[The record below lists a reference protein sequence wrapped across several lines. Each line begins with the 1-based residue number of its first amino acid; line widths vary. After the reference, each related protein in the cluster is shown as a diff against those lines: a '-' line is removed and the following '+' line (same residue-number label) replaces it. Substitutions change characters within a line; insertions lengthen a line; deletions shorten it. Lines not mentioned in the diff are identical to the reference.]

1 MTGLFIA
8 LGLFACDKTR
18 PPPPLEG
25 TEVVSLRVEPQ
36 EITVVTGEDG
46 SEQVSFVA
54 IGIDEDMA
62 EEELDTVEWYL
73 SNRSAGEIDEN
84 GVVTPATANGG
95 VTWVV
100 ARLAGLEAY
109 ATLTVLYEDSFNEE
123 GVDTTPFTSGGSV
136 TEQEFWLYPEDGV
149 SLPRNTPAIR
159 FNWQA
164 LEDWGPDGAQ
174 AYRLRFR
181 STVTDISVYTTSTEW
196 TADEATWLNLASTNA
211 GGAVSVNLTALTDQ
225 GLVVSPSRLLNVN
238 RMDGSGSILYWSTSV
253 AGILEIP
260 YGSTESS
267 DFLTQASTG
276 RCVGCHVVSSDG
288 EKVAFTYDGGDGRLG
303 LRYVSDKASLP
314 GDGDRQA
321 NFKTFG
327 PDGDMLITTSYGQ
340 LSLVDGDGALM
351 WDIPHDGDLTHPDW
365 SSKDLV
371 VAVQSDGHTADWHFS
386 GGRLVLM
393 DHLGGG
399 IFSEVRELYEAPE
412 GYMAY
417 YPSFSPDG
425 RWIAFNISTGDAYD
439 DEDAELWVVDSE
451 GQMDAV
457 RLDSADMAEGLTNS
471 WARWGPEPDDDI
483 LWLAFSSRRAYGDLV
498 VDSPQIWVSAFEPA
512 LVEAGV
518 DPSYPA
524 FWLPG
529 QSTDQS
535 NHIPVWMP

>member
-196 TADEATWLNLASTNA
+196 TV
-211 GGAVSVNLTALTDQ
+211 G
-225 GLVVSPSRLLNVN
+225 PN
-238 RMDGSGSILYWSTSV
+238 RS
-253 AGILEIP
+253 
-260 YGSTESS
+260 
-267 DFLTQASTG
+267 TQA
-276 RCVGCHVVSSDG
+276 
-288 EKVAFTYDGGDGRLG
+288 
-303 LRYVSDKASLP
+303 
-314 GDGDRQA
+314 
-321 NFKTFG
+321 
-327 PDGDMLITTSYGQ
+327 TSR
-340 LSLVDGDGALM
+340 
-351 WDIPHDGDLTHPDW
+351 T
-365 SSKDLV
+365 
-371 VAVQSDGHTADWHFS
+371 
-386 GGRLVLM
+386 
-393 DHLGGG
+393 
-399 IFSEVRELYEAPE
+399 
-412 GYMAY
+412 
-417 YPSFSPDG
+417 
-425 RWIAFNISTGDAYD
+425 
-439 DEDAELWVVDSE
+439 
-451 GQMDAV
+451 DAV
-457 RLDSADMAEGLTNS
+457 TTTAAHVAWVRFGMEDC
-471 WARWGPEPDDDI
+471 GPG
-483 LWLAFSSRRAYGDLV
+483 WLVTSTVAPVLAPVPMNLIQPTVRRRRC
-498 VDSPQIWVSAFEPA
+498 
-512 LVEAGV
+512 
-518 DPSYPA
+518 
-524 FWLPG
+524 
-529 QSTDQS
+529 
-535 NHIPVWMP
+535 